1 MDVGE
6 LAPECR
12 LIIDFVLGPRK
23 QYVADKLVEI
33 TDKCLSDLKP
43 LFVTDGLKFYAEALL
58 QKYGRLVKFPKTGKC
73 QWRLRIFQFR
83 RFKTFQF
90 TILEKSSRIV
100 DNAENGGM
108 AIDTRFVF
116 TRL

>member
-1 MDVGE
+1 MYDLTSFSSYSQMINFLEYGYNRDGVDLPQINLSMVVDKEKGIPVMYDIYPGSIVDVTT
-6 LAPECR
+6 L
-12 LIIDFVLGPRK
+12 D
-23 QYVADKLVEI
+23 
-33 TDKCLSDLKP
+33 
-43 LFVTDGLKFYAEALL
+43 
-58 QKYGRLVKFPKTGKC
+58 KC

>member
-1 MDVGE
+1 MKISTYKYVNLPNVG
-6 LAPECR
+6 
-12 LIIDFVLGPRK
+12 LIKIL
-23 QYVADKLVEI
+23 
-33 TDKCLSDLKP
+33 
-43 LFVTDGLKFYAEALL
+43 
-58 QKYGRLVKFPKTGKC
+58 C